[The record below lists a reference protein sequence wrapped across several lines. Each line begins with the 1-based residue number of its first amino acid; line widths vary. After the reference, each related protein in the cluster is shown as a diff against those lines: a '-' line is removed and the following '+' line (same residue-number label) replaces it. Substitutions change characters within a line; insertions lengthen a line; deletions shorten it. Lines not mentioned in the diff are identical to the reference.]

1 MFLNKKSLMAVA
13 KERDG
18 MFLLKEE
25 TTATKVGKFL

>member
-1 MFLNKKSLMAVA
+1 MAVA